1 MNNITQSF
9 KENLLSSGYKLI
21 YPNSPKIEIFI
32 FAKDIFSLVK
42 RARNMEQLTLIQA
55 ILYSGQLFLRED
67 GYQFVERLKKDEL
80 FIKFFDRNRIEK
92 KFIFSTIKIYKENG
106 TPYNWLFAKKVKE
119 IYLNFSSKSV
129 IIIVDE
135 KFKTKKEKAWIKK
148 DKKKGDFTKNLDSL
162 IS

>member
-1 MNNITQSF
+1 
-9 KENLLSSGYKLI
+9 
-21 YPNSPKIEIFI
+21 
-32 FAKDIFSLVK
+32 
-42 RARNMEQLTLIQA
+42 MEQLTLIQA
-55 ILYSGQLFLRED
+55 TLYSGQLFLRED

-106 TPYNWLFAKKVKE
+106 TPYNWLFAKKIKE
-119 IYLNFSSKSV
+119 IYLNFNSKSV
-129 IIIVDE
+129 IIIIDE

-148 DKKKGDFTKNLDSL
+148 DKKKGNFTKNLETL